1 MSSGRCGEPGRVPAG
16 ISLDNWLSPP
26 HSHWS
31 FQHIEDF
38 MPTAVIPRGRAGRGV
53 ARGECF
59 DCRHPADQH

>member
-38 MPTAVIPRGRAGRGV
+38 MPTAVIPRGRGRPWRCPWRV
-53 ARGECF
+53 LRLPTS
-59 DCRHPADQH
+59 R